1 MTFSSPSRSVLYSCF
16 YSFCPAVEC
25 FFLPLNLFLQ
35 SPSSLISFII
45 VFPSLSLSPS
55 PSQSSHK
62 QTGHPG
68 NPGSQSHAPPKTI
81 IFELAFS
88 AVCPNYRSF
97 SLSHFYFYCSFALNV
112 DPIEV
117 QPYFTRW
124 NTPKTWIHLIFP
136 CAFCSLFSNLIFFPS
151 FLLFLSFL
159 NVSFFFFFV
168 ALTY

>member
-1 MTFSSPSRSVLYSCF
+1 MDWSYLHWLSFTPSLSLSSHLF
-16 YSFCPAVEC
+16 SFCPAFEC
-25 FFLPLNLFLQ
+25 FFLPLNLSFF
-35 SPSSLISFII
+35 SAKSFIFAFFYH
-45 VFPSLSLSPS
+45 VAFPSLSHF
-55 PSQSSHK
+55 QSSRK

-136 CAFCSLFSNLIFFPS
+136 CAFCSLFSNLIFFL
-151 FLLFLSFL
+151 LLFFYFFL
-159 NVSFFFFFV
+159 F
-168 ALTY
+168 